1 MLQMHAWCSTMEWY
15 VCKEYYCTLHRFLQ
29 NLLTEII
36 ETYSH
41 THSKKHV
48 YIFHRLWFFVPG
60 DSSFFFSHCIQLCS
74 DHHKEK
80 KYIHMCD
87 VLLGIISDWVLFVYF
102 TFEVA
107 FFALC
112 HINSVTHSDSFLII
126 HPEVITLQHDVHRV
140 CNQCLFL
147 VKLVFCVKV
156 HFYWQKQDWF
166 MGNHVQRIGQL
177 MICFEKNIQMCGL
190 SQKK

>member
-1 MLQMHAWCSTMEWY
+1 MQIAVAYATNACLMFYHGVVCMQGILLYTPPIPSKFADWNHWNILAHALEKTC
-15 VCKEYYCTLHRFLQ
+15 LHFSPAL
-29 NLLTEII
+29 
-36 ETYSH
+36 
-41 THSKKHV
+41 
-48 YIFHRLWFFVPG
+48 IFCARWFF
-60 DSSFFFSHCIQLCS
+60 FFFSHCIQLCS

-112 HINSVTHSDSFLII
+112 HINCVTHSDSFLII

-156 HFYWQKQDWF
+156 HF
-166 MGNHVQRIGQL
+166 
-177 MICFEKNIQMCGL
+177 CG
-190 SQKK
+190 